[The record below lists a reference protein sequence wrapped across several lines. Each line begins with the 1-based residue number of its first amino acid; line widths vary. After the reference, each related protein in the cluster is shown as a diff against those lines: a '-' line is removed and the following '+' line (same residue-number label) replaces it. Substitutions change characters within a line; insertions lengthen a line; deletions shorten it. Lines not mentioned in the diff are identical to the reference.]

1 MSNIDND
8 TAFLVRILTEA
19 REQPGRMPYEL
30 RAIDYLL
37 DHLTAQTGDE
47 CPNCGSEYE

>member
-8 TAFLVRILTEA
+8 TAFLLKILNDA

-30 RAIDYLL
+30 AAIDRLT
-37 DHLTAQTGDE
+37 DHLTAMTGDE
-47 CPNCGSEYE
+47 CPNCGAEYE